1 MAEIKGPE
9 VLVQNGHE
17 MTNNQLSF
25 NYLTTIL
32 YWSTVQKILSV
43 YSIETITVVGL
54 VFLRIVHISSST
66 IKYVDKFWTV

>member
-1 MAEIKGPE
+1 MGAIKGPE
-9 VLVQNGHE
+9 VLVLNGHE

-32 YWSTVQKILSV
+32 YWSMTVQKILSV
-43 YSIETITVVGL
+43 YSIETIAAVGL

-66 IKYVDKFWTV
+66 IK